1 MVVADSLQH
10 LVKTFEVSTSKILNS
25 QTSRIKVVM
34 NPNKKII
41 VEQMRKG
48 TLMQW
53 ILQVIRGLNWVIKVN
68 LIFWIMLGHLYRK
81 KWQLLNIKS
90 SQDRLIKNLITA
102 SLSLHLQQR
111 LDIRPRIQ
119 IKQTKIVSWS
129 SLIWVSTEGLIFLL
143 WRMDM
148 V

>member
-53 ILQVIRGLNWVIKVN
+53 ILLVIRGLNWVIKVN

-90 SQDRLIKNLITA
+90 SQDRLIKNLITV
-102 SLSLHLQQR
+102 SLSLHSQQR
-111 LDIRPRIQ
+111 LDIHPRIQ
-119 IKQTKIVSWS
+119 IKQIKIVSWS

-143 WRMDM
+143 
-148 V
+148 